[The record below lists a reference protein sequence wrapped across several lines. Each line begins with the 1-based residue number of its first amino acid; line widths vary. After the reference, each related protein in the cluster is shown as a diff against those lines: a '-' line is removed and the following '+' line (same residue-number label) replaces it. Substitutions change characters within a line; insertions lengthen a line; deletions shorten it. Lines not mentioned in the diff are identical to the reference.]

1 MILSQILT
9 TFNHILTNIEN
20 QDSKLYDCPTNMQS
34 TEDISPANEKRKPIF
49 TDNRET
55 KALKI
60 MMSDDKVTAKNEL
73 METSLQQINDEEDD

>member
-1 MILSQILT
+1 
-9 TFNHILTNIEN
+9 
-20 QDSKLYDCPTNMQS
+20 MQS
-34 TEDISPANEKRKPIF
+34 TEDISAANEKRKPII

-73 METSLQQINDEEDD
+73 METSLQQINDEDDDQPKRQLRKSNRRIIQSSKTNPVYN